1 MSTSTN
7 PDVHNEFELAKEA
20 DRKLYEE
27 LEKDVGEMDVS
38 VIEAAIQG
46 FYPENPDRDC
56 ARMLRRIKRR
66 VRGKRAV
73 PARRWIARTAAAA
86 ACLLLLGGGTISAA
100 HAFQIDSLLQFFS
113 AFGELFS
120 YESRNAGDSLSMS
133 KGAEMAAVAEG
144 VWLEEE
150 ENTVVS
156 FDSAEAFLQSVDI
169 YPEGYA
175 RLFQRYAFETATMND
190 DGVFCSYTVTLGGEA
205 SDTVYVRGIRQ
216 RSKDSSI
223 DYLYESDE
231 LEVTETWIGGVRL
244 AVAPNFEVN
253 TVRWSQD
260 EVHVDIWGKAPE
272 DRLLE
277 IAKIMLGESS

>member
-86 ACLLLLGGGTISAA
+86 ACLLLVGGASLGAA
-100 HAFQIDSLLQFFS
+100 RAFQIESVLQFFS
-113 AFGELFS
+113 AFSELFS

-150 ENTVVS
+150 ENTVAS
-156 FDSAEAFLQSVDI
+156 FDSAEAFLQAVDI

-244 AVAPNFEVN
+244 AVAPYFEVN

>member
-86 ACLLLLGGGTISAA
+86 ACLLLVGGASLGAA
-100 HAFQIDSLLQFFS
+100 RAFQIESVLQFFS
-113 AFGELFS
+113 AFSELFS
-120 YESRNAGDSLSMS
+120 YESRNAGDAFSLN
-133 KGAEMAAVAEG
+133 KETGEAVAEEG
-144 VWLEEE
+144 AWLDEEE
-150 ENTVVS
+150 SQEIS
-156 FDSAEAFLQSVDI
+156 FDSAEVFLRSIDI
-169 YPEGYA
+169 YPDGFA
-175 RLFQRYAFETATMND
+175 RLLGRYPFEVATMND
-190 DGVFCSYTVTLGGEA
+190 DGAFRSYMVTLGGAEA
-205 SDTVYVRGIRQ
+205 GKVYVRCIRQ
-216 RSKDSSI
+216 RAEDSSVS
-223 DYLYESDE
+223 YFYENDE
-231 LEVTETWIGGVRL
+231 EQVTEIWIDGIKV
-244 AVAPNFEVN
+244 AMAPNYDVN
-253 TVRWSQD
+253 TVRWSHED
-260 EVHVDIWGKAPE
+260 VHMDIWGEAPE
-272 DRLLE
+272 TELLE
-277 IAKIMLGESS
+277 ITKIMLGESS

>member
-46 FYPENPDRDC
+46 FYPENPDREC

-86 ACLLLLGGGTISAA
+86 ACLLLVGGASLGAA
-100 HAFQIDSLLQFFS
+100 RAFQIESVLQFFS
-113 AFGELFS
+113 AFSELFS

-190 DGVFCSYTVTLGGEA
+190 DGVFCSYMVTLGGEA